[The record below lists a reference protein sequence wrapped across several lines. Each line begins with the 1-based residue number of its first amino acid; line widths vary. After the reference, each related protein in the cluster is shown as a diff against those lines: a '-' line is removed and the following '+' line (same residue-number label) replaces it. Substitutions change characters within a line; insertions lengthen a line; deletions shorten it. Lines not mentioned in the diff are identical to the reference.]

1 MAFIVKSNVTVSN
14 LRVGPVPPTTPT
26 VPILE
31 TNLLGFW
38 DIGSATSFD
47 GSSNTITNIASAGL
61 GYNVNSNSAIQNQ
74 YVSQGESSY
83 LNQNGGN
90 SATLGVQN
98 WNLVD
103 NTPMTLSVFMW
114 IKRITGGTNYNNTIF
129 EISNINTGVSQYGS
143 NWSST
148 FQLVDRGTNTN
159 DINAFLIYNGG
170 SQSFVD
176 KSTSLRSSHPNQWV
190 NIGFTLSSGSY
201 RLYKNGSLEATGTLA
216 SLSFDDN
223 GSRLLQIGP
232 QYPPNQYHWANTA
245 YYNAVLT
252 DAEVLSNFDALKSR
266 YGY

>member
-1 MAFIVKSNVTVSN
+1 MAINVHKLRVSN
-14 LRVGPVPPTTPT
+14 MTVGPVPPTVPT
-26 VPILE
+26 IPILE

-38 DIGSATSFD
+38 DIGSTASFD
-47 GSSNTITNIASAGL
+47 GSSNTITNLAAAGS
-61 GYNVNSNSAIQNQ
+61 GKDVVSNSSIVSR
-74 YVSQGESSY
+74 YVSQGTSSY
-83 LNQNGGN
+83 LDQNVGL
-90 SATLGVQN
+90 SAPIIVQN
-98 WNLVD
+98 WDLVD

-114 IKRITGGTNYNNTIF
+114 VKIITGGTNYSNTIF
-129 EISNINTGVSQYGS
+129 EISNINTGVNQYGS

-159 DINAFLIYNGG
+159 DINAFLLYNGG

-201 RLYKNGSLEATGTLA
+201 RLYKNGSLAATGTLA
-216 SLSFDDN
+216 SLNFDDN
-223 GSRLLQIGP
+223 GSRFLQIGP
-232 QYPPNQYHWANTA
+232 QYQPNQYHWANTA

-252 DAEVLSNFDALKSR
+252 DAEVLSNFDALKGR